1 MSLKKEWLDF
11 NVVPLLKE
19 NHLQIH
25 SFIWNGNPP
34 KEVLVWLRTDPIMS
48 HDCTRCHIP
57 RDRPEKG
64 VDCMTAGCSYSEKKE
79 PCYWAMAVKNL
90 LENGWTFDYLREQ
103 QIVMI
108 EQGRISAFGGDGA
121 PVFNPEGEASVRLT
135 RKTEDGVSLI
145 LEIGCQFWPVDGL
158 DAGKHAASAVKGF
171 FAQFDTE
178 NPLEVCAKY
187 AAPFGGQ

>member
-1 MSLKKEWLDF
+1 MSLKKEWLDK

-19 NHLQIH
+19 NHLLIH

-34 KEVLVWLRTDPIMS
+34 KEVLVWLRTNAVIS
-48 HDCTRCHIP
+48 ENCTRCGVP
-57 RDRPEKG
+57 KSRPEKG
-64 VDCMTAGCSYSEKKE
+64 LDCAQTGCGYSDKKD
-79 PCYWAMAVKNL
+79 PMRWAVSVKNL

-103 QIVMI
+103 QIVVI

-121 PVFNPEGEASVRLT
+121 PVFNPEGEVSVRLT
-135 RKTEDGVSLI
+135 RKTEDGVGLI
-145 LEIGCQFWPVDGL
+145 LEIGCQFWPEAEL
-158 DAGKHAASAVKGF
+158 DAGKHAAAAVKGGF
-171 FAQFDTE
+171 PLFDTE